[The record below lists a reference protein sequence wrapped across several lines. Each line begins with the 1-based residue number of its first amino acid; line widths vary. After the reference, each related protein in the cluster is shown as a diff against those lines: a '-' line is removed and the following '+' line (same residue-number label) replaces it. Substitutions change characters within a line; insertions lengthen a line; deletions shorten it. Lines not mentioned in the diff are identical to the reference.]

1 MQKDESENT
10 QASVIQ
16 PPAVKI
22 SASATLFED
31 ISTVSMS
38 SAFEN
43 LEIRY
48 TLDGS
53 EPNKSS
59 LLYSAPFTINK
70 SALIH
75 AKAYTKEGFSSRKS
89 SLTLKKAGL
98 QPAIPIKGEVKG
110 LKFKYYEGEWNHI
123 PDYSSLLPVFEG
135 IASQAKLSDIKHRE
149 DHFSCVFEGF
159 VNIPYSGLHTFYLN
173 SDDGS
178 KLYLNGAL
186 LINHDGDHSSMDKKG
201 EALLQAGKHRIRIEY
216 FEKSGSQDLEVGLI
230 DSKLG
235 PIPFTPFQLSHQK

>member
-1 MQKDESENT
+1 
-10 QASVIQ
+10 
-16 PPAVKI
+16 
-22 SASATLFED
+22 
-31 ISTVSMS
+31 MS

-48 TLDGS
+48 TIDGS
-53 EPNKSS
+53 EPNRSS

-89 SLTLKKAGL
+89 SLILKKSGL
-98 QPAIPIKGEVKG
+98 QPPISVKNEDKG

-123 PDYSSLLPVFEG
+123 PDYTSLLPVFEG

-149 DHFSCVFEGF
+149 DHFSCTYEGF
-159 VNIPYSGLHTFYLN
+159 VNIPTSGLHTFYLN

-186 LINHDGDHSSMDKKG
+186 LIDHDEDHSSMDKKG
-201 EALLQAGKHRIRIEY
+201 EALY
-216 FEKSGSQDLEVGLI
+216 FSCSVN
-230 DSKLG
+230 
-235 PIPFTPFQLSHQK
+235 